1 MAKCPSYGPGHL
13 LYVEAVANFDLRNSR
28 EETILLRKDYS
39 KQHDERVVS
48 LV

>member
-1 MAKCPSYGPGHL
+1 MHGEMPQLWARAFTI
-13 LYVEAVANFDLRNSR
+13 EAVANFDLRNSR
-28 EETILLRKDYS
+28 EESILSRKDY